1 MITQIATIHLFYPM
15 LFTVLIVLII
25 AVCSVIKSRNGNMT
39 FKDMFCKSSDNAKE
53 ITLDTTSKMADMH
66 NNIVKLD
73 FTSVHEKELD
83 QLEKGYKKLKENV
96 EYLNEKVDELFERII
111 KLEINHK

>member
-1 MITQIATIHLFYPM
+1 MIDLINFNLFYPM

-73 FTSVHEKELD
+73 FTNIHEKELD
-83 QLEKGYKKLKENV
+83 QLEKGLKKLKENV
-96 EYLNEKVDELFERII
+96 EDLNEKVNELLERII